1 MLSVGDPVTVLDCL
15 VIVFLVV
22 KQPVRLIS
30 YCLNVSAFFFFF
42 FFLLCLSFVC
52 LFAPSLHVVL
62 LLVHV
67 RLLKLNI
74 ICLFIQKY
82 IYIYIYICSKVEDFI
97 EGETIAFC
105 IKEKRP
111 TSRSETRVN
120 WSEERKNMISKLS
133 FIGELSNATLH
144 YMLWKLNN

>member
-1 MLSVGDPVTVLDCL
+1 M
-15 VIVFLVV
+15 FL
-22 KQPVRLIS
+22 L
-30 YCLNVSAFFFFF
+30 FFFFF
-42 FFLLCLSFVC
+42 VMFKFCLFVC
-52 LFAPSLHVVL
+52 TLSARCTVACSCKITKVEYNL
-62 LLVHV
+62 LIHLE
-67 RLLKLNI
+67 
-74 ICLFIQKY
+74 
-82 IYIYIYICSKVEDFI
+82 IYIYIYICSKVEIFI

-120 WSEERKNMISKLS
+120 SSEERKNMISKLS